1 MRNITNAIYNGK
13 EYSAGI
19 KKDGQ
24 IVLRSD
30 NPKDISIGFWEK
42 SIGKNCIYIKYV
54 NRDELE
60 EIYDKRISAL
70 YEGYEFDVVDEKDEM
85 ISIVTMG
92 GDYRVWLSLGME
104 CIDKFIY
111 QKWIKKNEAE
121 IKIVKETL

>member
-24 IVLRSD
+24 IVIRSE
-30 NPKDISIGFWEK
+30 NPKDISNGFWEK
-42 SIGKNCIYIKYV
+42 SIGKNSIYIKYV
-54 NRDELE
+54 TRDELE

-70 YEGYEFDVVDEKDEM
+70 YEGHEFTVVDEKDEM
-85 ISIVTMG
+85 ISIVAMT

-104 CIDKFIY
+104 SIDRGIY
-111 QKWIKKNEAE
+111 QKWIKKGDAE
-121 IKIVKETL
+121 IKIIKEAL